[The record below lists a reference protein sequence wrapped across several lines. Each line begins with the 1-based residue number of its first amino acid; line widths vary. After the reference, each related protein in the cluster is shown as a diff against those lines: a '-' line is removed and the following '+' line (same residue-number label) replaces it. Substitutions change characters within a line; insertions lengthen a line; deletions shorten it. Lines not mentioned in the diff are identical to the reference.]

1 VCRDCD
7 AVTDGGRLFP
17 VHAEA
22 TGKERSPMDST
33 SWETKMKVYLGITRS
48 PVKCKA
54 PNIPIQNHAFV
65 STLGKGKYK
74 RGFV

>member
-1 VCRDCD
+1 
-7 AVTDGGRLFP
+7 
-17 VHAEA
+17 
-22 TGKERSPMDST
+22 MDST
-33 SWETKMKVYLGITRS
+33 SWETKTKVYLGITRS